1 MTEYFDLCDER
12 GHPLGIVKERA
23 QVHRDG
29 DWHRV
34 FHCWLVH
41 PRGPSLLLQLRATN
55 KETSPGLW
63 DVSVGGHYSAGE
75 GVEGGLREIQEELG
89 LTVSRDELTQI
100 GWHRWE
106 DFFSS
111 NGLIEREVA
120 DIFFLLRRVRLAD
133 LRPLAEEISAIAF
146 VPASALRGLSEG
158 NLTQINVSARAAEDG
173 RLFPAEINLGSLVP
187 RNGEH
192 GYYGKAARFAEV
204 FARGEARVHR
214 RRWW

>member
-1 MTEYFDLCDER
+1 VAEYFDLCDDR
-12 GHPLGIVKERA
+12 GRALGIVKERSL
-23 QVHRDG
+23 VHRDG

-41 PRGPSLLLQLRATN
+41 PRGPSLLLQLRAPT

-75 GVEGGLREIQEELG
+75 GIEGGLREIQEELG
-89 LTVSRDELTQI
+89 LSVGLGDLTQV
-100 GWHRWE
+100 GWQRWE

-120 DIFFLLRRVRLAD
+120 DIFFLLRPVRMAD
-133 LRPLAEEISAIAF
+133 LKPLAEEISAVAYVPTHALRRLAEGHLGQIT
-146 VPASALRGLSEG
+146 VPAR
-158 NLTQINVSARAAEDG
+158 RPDG
-173 RLFPAEINLGSLVP
+173 HDPFDATITLDSLVP
-187 RNGEH
+187 RNGER
-192 GYYGKAARFAEV
+192 GYYRKAARFAEA